1 MLHNLMVL
9 FTSWLYSQVPSVSS
23 EQMQAEAEDSH
34 CHSEDDFDEDEATQ
48 YIIEQS
54 LIQYRK
60 LKRLS
65 PRSEVYIYIYII
77 WCKTLLFDLIHTLM
91 STVIS
96 NPTRTRMWFSR
107 PSKKVNWCSLI
118 RFCRLSSTMQNNF
131 NDIQVIMMHWT
142 DWQYSRRP
150 FPEWMNED
158 GSHCMKL
165 QHKRIKRSLRLSS
178 QVIQIASVTLVF
190 MSF

>member
-1 MLHNLMVL
+1 
-9 FTSWLYSQVPSVSS
+9 
-23 EQMQAEAEDSH
+23 MQAEAEDDH

-65 PRSEVYIYIYII
+65 PRSELKKKIKKKNQIR
-77 WCKTLLFDLIHTLM
+77 CKHYCLSLYTILM

-96 NPTRTRMWFSR
+96 NPTRTRMRFSR
-107 PSKKVNWCSLI
+107 PSKRVNWCSLI
-118 RFCRLSSTMQNNF
+118 RFCRLSSTMLNNF

-142 DWQYSRRP
+142 DWQYGRRP

-158 GSHCMKL
+158 GSHCTKL
-165 QHKRIKRSLRLSS
+165 QRKRIKRSLSLSS
-178 QVIQIASVTLVF
+178 QVIQIASVMIVF
-190 MSF
+190 MRFWH